1 MSSTKSD
8 SDNGSNGGDEFECA
22 SARNEDGRGIDQLSS
37 TFRLEIEDDVDTDAD
52 S

>member
-8 SDNGSNGGDEFECA
+8 SDSGSTGGDEFEFE
-22 SARNEDGRGIDQLSS
+22 SARTEDGRGIDQLSS
-37 TFRLEIEDDVDTDAD
+37 TFRIEIEDDVDTDAD